1 MTFSYR
7 RCWRTTSAGKP
18 ISTSHA
24 DPADVDALRAV
35 ADYVIALPSDDP
47 LIMLAAT
54 IVPTAFAVLQFGPPT
69 TEMPTPPEPESVNR
83 MEWSVQSPRETLIV
97 FLAAVATDLDRA
109 TTAARDEA
117 NRERRLR
124 RHAQRQGLRIAKRQ
138 SPESICGPIVWY
150 EVLASGNSQPVTTV
164 QDLDELEGFLMHF
177 AAEGP
182 S

>member
-1 MTFSYR
+1 MPLRDLFVQEMLANYFSWEADR
-7 RCWRTTSAGKP
+7 P
-18 ISTSHA
+18 SHA
-24 DPADVDALRAV
+24 SPDDVDALRAL

-54 IVPTAFAVLQFGPPT
+54 IVPTAFAALQFGPPT
-69 TEMPTPPEPESVNR
+69 TDMPTQLEPESVNR

-138 SPESICGPIVWY
+138 SAGINLCPHCLVRGPREW
-150 EVLASGNSQPVTTV
+150 EFRAGHHCPRLR
-164 QDLDELEGFLMHF
+164 
-177 AAEGP
+177 
-182 S
+182 